1 MIINGGA
8 KKVNN
13 YIYFN
18 ENEFKSTPFKINN
31 SSEYNNN
38 LSQGSFDIKT
48 KEENITKKI
57 VADFCKNKKGNS
69 TTIIENDKKKKTS

>member
-8 KKVNN
+8 KKVNS

-31 SSEYNNN
+31 SSDYNNN
-38 LSQGSFDIKT
+38 LSQGSFNIKT
-48 KEENITKKI
+48 KVENITKI
-57 VADFCKNKKGNS
+57 FVDDFCKNKKKKNKI
-69 TTIIENDKKKKTS
+69 IIEKDKRKKTS

>member
-1 MIINGGA
+1 M
-8 KKVNN
+8 NN

-38 LSQGSFDIKT
+38 LTQGSFDIKI
-48 KEENITKKI
+48 KEENITKKF
-57 VADFCKNKKGNS
+57 VDVFCENK
-69 TTIIENDKKKKTS
+69 TIIEKNKTIIERNKTKKTS

>member
-1 MIINGGA
+1 M
-8 KKVNN
+8 NN

-18 ENEFKSTPFKINN
+18 ESEFKSTPFKINN

-48 KEENITKKI
+48 KEENITKKF
-57 VADFCKNKKGNS
+57 VADFCKNQKKKNN
-69 TTIIENDKKKKTS
+69 TVIEKDKPKKTS

>member
-1 MIINGGA
+1 M
-8 KKVNN
+8 NN

-18 ENEFKSTPFKINN
+18 ESEFKSTPFKINN

-48 KEENITKKI
+48 KEENITKKF
-57 VADFCKNKKGNS
+57 VNDYCKNKKGKS
-69 TTIIENDKKKKTS
+69 TNVIEKDKTKKTS